1 LNSNPYA
8 PPTANVDLS
17 STTSSVEK
25 KIRREHIRHEI
36 QLKSVGTLYGLGALL
51 ILLSGFAVLIPL
63 FFEDTPSDVP
73 LGFLI
78 GISLFYIALGSA
90 MAAMAYGYRKLRPW
104 VKIPGTIL
112 SGLGLLGIPLGT
124 LINGYILYLIWC
136 AKGQMVLEN
145 KYQRI
150 IEATPHVKFQRTL
163 GDKIALGI
171 VTALLIGGALLL
183 INGLIRN

>member
-1 LNSNPYA
+1 LNTNPYA
-8 PPTANVDLS
+8 PPSANVDLS
-17 STTSSVEK
+17 SSATSVEE

-51 ILLSGFAVLIPL
+51 LLLSGIAMMVPL
-63 FFEDTPSDVP
+63 FSEGSPSEAP
-73 LGFLI
+73 LGLLI
-78 GISLFYIALGSA
+78 GVSIFYIGFGSA
-90 MAAMAYGYRKLRPW
+90 MAAMAYGYRSLRPW

-136 AKGQMVLEN
+136 AKGQMVLDH

-150 IEATPHVKFQRTL
+150 VEATPHVKFQRTL

-171 VTALLIGGALLL
+171 VIALLIGGALLL
-183 INGLIRN
+183 INSLIRN